1 MTKFTIPI
9 TYCTI
14 CDKGVPLLDTPNKS
28 CKHGGKYQETAHTP
42 VIPSEV
48 TEDMVKR
55 ATETIK
61 MLRVRERF
69 SPMDRFQRSSEEEAR
84 LILDAAITK
93 GK

>member
-1 MTKFTIPI
+1 MTLTIPI
-9 TYCTI
+9 TYCTV
-14 CDKGVPLLDTPNKS
+14 CDSDTHILNVSNKS
-28 CKHGGKYQETAHTP
+28 CKHGEKHQETAQVP

-48 TEDMVKR
+48 TEDMVRR

-93 GK
+93 GE

>member
-1 MTKFTIPI
+1 MTLTIPI
-9 TYCTI
+9 TYCTV
-14 CDKGVPLLDTPNKS
+14 CDKDTHILDIPSKS
-28 CKHGGKYQETAHTP
+28 CTHREKHQATAQVP

-48 TEDMVKR
+48 TEDMVRR

-69 SPMDRFQRSSEEEAR
+69 SPLDRLRRSAEEEAR

-93 GK
+93 GE

>member
-1 MTKFTIPI
+1 
-9 TYCTI
+9 
-14 CDKGVPLLDTPNKS
+14 
-28 CKHGGKYQETAHTP
+28 
-42 VIPSEV
+42 
-48 TEDMVKR
+48 MVER